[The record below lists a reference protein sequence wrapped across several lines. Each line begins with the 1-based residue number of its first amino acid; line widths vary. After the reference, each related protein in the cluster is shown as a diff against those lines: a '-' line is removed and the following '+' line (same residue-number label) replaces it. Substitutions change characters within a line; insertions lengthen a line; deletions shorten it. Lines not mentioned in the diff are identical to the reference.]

1 MNASH
6 VIIDG
11 YNVIHQ
17 WPSLRNILKQN
28 GHEAACEQLA
38 RRARILHDQNE
49 AQVTVVFDGQ
59 GDKTQILHPGKED
72 TFSLVFSPSGI
83 AADTLIEN
91 MVSRTKKPKSVTVV
105 TRDHMLAEVVG
116 SLGAMVVSPEGFQ
129 EWIEA
134 AQGQQAYRLN
144 KKQKSQED
152 KWREEQRG
160 IWDALDE

>member
-1 MNASH
+1 VNPSH

-17 WPSLRNILKQN
+17 WPLLQAVLKQN

-38 RRARILHDQNE
+38 RHARILHDQNE

-59 GDKTQILHPGKED
+59 GDKVQILHPGKED
-72 TFSLVFSPSGI
+72 TFSIVFSPSGV

-91 MVSRTKKPKSVTVV
+91 MVSRTKRPKTVTVV

-134 AQGQQAYRLN
+134 TQGQQAYRLN
-144 KKQKSQED
+144 KKQKALDE
-152 KWREEQRG
+152 KWRKEQKG
-160 IWDALDE
+160 IWDVLND